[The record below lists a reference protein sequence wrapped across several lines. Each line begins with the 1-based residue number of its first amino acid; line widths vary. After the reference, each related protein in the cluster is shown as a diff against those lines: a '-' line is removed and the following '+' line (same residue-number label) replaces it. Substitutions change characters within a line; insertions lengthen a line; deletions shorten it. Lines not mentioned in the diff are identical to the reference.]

1 MNTPQRILILN
12 GPNLNLTGIRE
23 PEVYGNVTF
32 DEFLKKLQ
40 AKYSVFDI
48 HYFQTNHEGELIDKL
63 HEVGF
68 SYAYILL
75 NAGGYTHT
83 SVALRDAIAA
93 ISTPVIEVHISNP
106 STREEFRH
114 MSLLSGVS
122 LGVISGFGLASYE
135 LALEGIQLKS
145 RA

>member
-1 MNTPQRILILN
+1 MHTPQRILILN

-23 PEVYGNVTF
+23 PEVYGNTTFEAFLAQLKTKYTTF
-32 DEFLKKLQ
+32 DIQ
-40 AKYSVFDI
+40 
-48 HYFQTNHEGELIDKL
+48 YFQSNHEGDLIDKL

-68 SYAYILL
+68 SYAYVLL

-93 ISTPVIEVHISNP
+93 ISTPVIEIHISNP

-114 MSLLSGVS
+114 VSLISGVAH
-122 LGVISGFGLASYE
+122 GVISGFGLSSYE

>member
-1 MNTPQRILILN
+1 MHTPQRILILN

-40 AKYSVFDI
+40 AKYSGFDI
-48 HYFQTNHEGELIDKL
+48 HYFQSNHEGELIDKL

-68 SYAYILL
+68 SFDYILL

-83 SVALRDAIAA
+83 SVALRDAVAA

-114 MSLLSGVS
+114 TSLLSAVSIGV
-122 LGVISGFGLASYE
+122 VSGFGLTSYE